1 MKKNFILLTIAT
13 ALVSFSCQK
22 ENIETPAD
30 GTDGPKRTITAYAD
44 FTQTKVEFTND
55 ETSLR
60 WRTGDQFG
68 IYSSAGDENVAS
80 SKYKAG
86 TPFTVELKENTTEF
100 TAYWPY
106 NGTNSSDQGI
116 KPTQTWYFKN
126 FPGWYPLKAEGKI
139 NEDNTVN
146 LIFKPVACGMRL
158 RIFGGKEGETLQAVN
173 FKSGETAIK
182 VVESSSMPRNISLA
196 KASKED
202 VDEPVYV
209 VVKKE
214 NIPAGAEFKITT
226 TEGVY
231 TFTTKKEIE
240 AADFDFLTINLNL
253 AGKTPEIDYY
263 EQGVE
268 IDGVTYSK
276 DTKDAVQINASGN
289 ITSVNQNGKVCFIAG
304 GLTMNLS
311 GGYSNL
317 TLIGRSSTERP
328 TIQLS
333 DKISINGAGSIIFKN
348 VIIDATASGSAYMLN
363 ANMTQ
368 NFTVDNLIFEDCEI
382 KLKNNGNLMY
392 FNQNYEL
399 DIVNAVLRKNVIT
412 SEAGTGN
419 SCNLFNFNH
428 KNIAPEKVT
437 IEDNLIYHKAEDACI
452 NGKLLMLKS
461 DVMQKTGFELT
472 IQNNTLVNFAGRTQS
487 SVQNMAALAPGDGM
501 KITYKNNLI
510 VEQAPT
516 ATEVR
521 IFAFMG
527 TQANYKNVEITWSDN
542 HFYPALPNSGNSW
555 NWAYPK
561 PASGNFTG
569 EPSKITAETENP
581 LTTCK
586 PSTGTF
592 VLGSAYA
599 GWGSSLVPVE

>member
-13 ALVSFSCQK
+13 AFVSFSCQK
-22 ENIETPAD
+22 ENVETPAE
-30 GTDGPKRTITAYAD
+30 GTDGPKRTVTAYAD
-44 FTQTKVEFTND
+44 FAQTKVEFTND
-55 ETSLR
+55 ETSLK
-60 WRTGDQFG
+60 WRTGDKFG
-68 IYSSAGDENVAS
+68 IYSAAGDENVAS
-80 SKYKAG
+80 STYKAG
-86 TPFTVELKENTTEF
+86 TPFTFELKENTTEF

-106 NGTNSSDQGI
+106 NDNSSDQGI

-139 NEDNTVN
+139 NENSTVN

-182 VVESSSMPRNISLA
+182 VVESSSNPRTISLA

-214 NIPAGAEFKITT
+214 NIPAGAEFKIST

-231 TFTTKKEIE
+231 TFTTKIEIE
-240 AADFDFLTINLNL
+240 AADYDFLTINLNL

-276 DTKDAVQINASGN
+276 DTENAVQINADGN
-289 ITSVNQNGKVCFIAG
+289 ITAGNQNGKVCFIAG

-328 TIQLS
+328 TIQLGTY
-333 DKISINGAGSIIFKN
+333 ISVNGAGSIIFKN
-348 VIIDATASGSAYMLN
+348 VIIDATNSKAAYVLN

-392 FNQNYEL
+392 FNQPNYEL
-399 DIVNAVLRKNVIT
+399 DIVNAVLRKNIIT

-419 SCNLFNFNH
+419 SCNLFNFNQ
-428 KNIAPEKVT
+428 KNIAPEKVA
-437 IEDNLIYHKAEDACI
+437 IEDNLIYHKGDDACI

-487 SVQNMAALAPGDGM
+487 SVVQNMATLAPGDGM

-510 VEQAPT
+510 IEQAPT

-521 IFAFMG
+521 VFAFTG
-527 TQANYKNVEITWSDN
+527 TKADYKNVEINWSEN
-542 HFYPALPNSGNSW
+542 HFYPGNIW
-555 NWAYPK
+555 KWAWPQ
-561 PASGNFTG
+561 PESENITG
-569 EPSKITAETENP
+569 APGTITAETENP
-581 LTTCK
+581 LITCT